1 MQQQEEEG
9 KRTSCVFNALRAM
22 SRESKRDGFF
32 SGAHVYFRSGVS
44 LFVFVCSRAHF
55 CVVVDKQ
62 RDILVLISSRLLA
75 ISLLFFISSFH
86 AYRSFTTAPPCSF
99 VLSTWAKNRPEK
111 LTRQFSRRC

>member
-22 SRESKRDGFF
+22 FRESKRDGFF

-55 CVVVDKQ
+55 CVVVVTSKE
-62 RDILVLISSRLLA
+62 I
-75 ISLLFFISSFH
+75 F
-86 AYRSFTTAPPCSF
+86 
-99 VLSTWAKNRPEK
+99 
-111 LTRQFSRRC
+111 

>member
-44 LFVFVCSRAHF
+44 LFVFVCSRAQF
-55 CVVVDKQ
+55 SVVVDKQ
-62 RDILVLISSRLLA
+62 KRYFYILDFFSPSRFSSSYLPSTTRTVRLPLRRHA
-75 ISLLFFISSFH
+75 PLSSQH
-86 AYRSFTTAPPCSF
+86 GRRTA
-99 VLSTWAKNRPEK
+99 LKN
-111 LTRQFSRRC
+111 